1 LAVHADAKRF
11 IGQPCC
17 VHAMS
22 NVWYSMIDIDK
33 TGLSWL
39 LVTIFTGGL
48 SASLTIN
55 FRKNM
60 ATDVSKVISLL
71 DLVE

>member
-17 VHAMS
+17 FHAMS

-33 TGLSWL
+33 TGLPWL